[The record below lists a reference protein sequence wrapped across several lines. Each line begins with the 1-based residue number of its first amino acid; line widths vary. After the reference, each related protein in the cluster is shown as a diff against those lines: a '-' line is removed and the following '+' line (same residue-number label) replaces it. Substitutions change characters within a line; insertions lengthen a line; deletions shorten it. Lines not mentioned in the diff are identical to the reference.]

1 MFKFNNS
8 YIVWGWN
15 KVNEF
20 RKATSFPR
28 WQMDKD
34 AKHTVESHDNLRL
47 KLVSQWY
54 ASIDFPKRQAYFLLH
69 DWTLGEAPENK

>member
-1 MFKFNNS
+1 
-8 YIVWGWN
+8 
-15 KVNEF
+15 
-20 RKATSFPR
+20 
-28 WQMDKD
+28 MDKD

-69 DWTLGEAPENK
+69 DWTLGEAPENKSWLKANLQKIGELNWNTD